1 MISCI
6 LIILS
11 VIFLA
16 VMFSAIFRRGF
27 AQTVPL
33 AVILDV
39 LIVYAAGLFGLAKI
53 GVYAA
58 FGISVVCLVFAL
70 VISIGGGDGR
80 ALFFNVFSVGFV
92 IFLITAAAVFVLS
105 RDVALDHTVS
115 DKYTLKTIY
124 SLISDG
130 SFKNVPEAAGI
141 AVPPGYAVFIYM
153 FTALTG
159 RVTDSNMITGAGIFV
174 MAMILPVLGKI
185 NWRKGYLA
193 LAAFPLAFA
202 ALTIGGRNFPVYN
215 AVNADAG
222 AILVFAMMLVTYMCC
237 EQCGY
242 VYWTLGLGS
251 ALLCIIR
258 PGGELLAI
266 LMLVIIIIDIAAL
279 GFYEVGELFAAPSK
293 WISVV
298 FYFLITAFIFAS
310 WWIYA
315 GRNGFGRLFKI
326 IRVTP
331 ERALGF
337 SGRLGQVFK
346 ALISG
351 KAILPYFLWIVIFIV
366 ICAGAA
372 FLAEGFWNRVRTGIQ
387 AAIVLLA
394 FIVFLFI
401 LAFAY
406 TYVYPITANVKET
419 VDWYITGFIIAMLLY
434 SVNTIVNKFTDRFF
448 A

>member
-6 LIILS
+6 LICLS
-11 VIFLA
+11 VIFLT

-39 LIVYAAGLFGLAKI
+39 LIVYAAGLLGLAKI

-58 FGISVVCLVFAL
+58 LIISVICVVFAV
-70 VISIGGGDGR
+70 VISVGGGDGR
-80 ALFFNVFSVGFV
+80 ALFFNVFSVGFAV
-92 IFLITAAAVFVLS
+92 FLITAAAVFVLS
-105 RDVALDHTVS
+105 RNAALDHSFT
-115 DKYTLKTIY
+115 DKYTLNTVQA
-124 SLISDG
+124 LISGG
-130 SFKNVPEAAGI
+130 SFKDVPEAAGI

-159 RVTDSNMITGAGIFV
+159 RVTDSNMLTGAGIFV
-174 MAMILPVLGKI
+174 IAMILPVLGKI

-202 ALTIGGRNFPVYN
+202 VLTIGGSRFPIYN
-215 AVNADAG
+215 ALNADAG

-242 VYWTLGLGS
+242 VYWTLGLAS
-251 ALLCIIR
+251 AMLCIIR

-266 LMLVIIIIDIAAL
+266 LMLVIIVIDIAAL

-298 FYFLITAFIFAS
+298 FYFVVTAFAFAS
-310 WWIYA
+310 WWIFA
-315 GRNGFGRLFKI
+315 GRNGLGRFFKSI
-326 IRVTP
+326 QITP
-331 ERALGF
+331 ERDLGF

-346 ALISG
+346 ALFDG
-351 KAILPYFLWIVIFIV
+351 KTILPYVVWILIFLV

-372 FLAEGFWNRVRTGIQ
+372 LLAEGFWNRIRTGIQ
-387 AAIVLLA
+387 AVTVLMA
-394 FIVFLFI
+394 FVLFLFI

-406 TYVYPITANVKET
+406 TYVYPITTNVKES
-419 VDWYITGFIIAMLLY
+419 VDWYITAFIIAMLLY
-434 SVNTIVNKFTDRFF
+434 SVNMIVNRFTDRFF